1 MDRAEVGPL
10 PGTTRINQQADA
22 GLFTIV
28 DTPGADAVGEVGER
42 EREQALDAA
51 AEAEFLVIMF
61 DAIQGV
67 KQTELDLYNRLLNL
81 NKPHI
86 VVLNKIDLVKRHKKE
101 VLDLAAANLKLDPA
115 QVIPLVAR
123 DGQNLDQVLLA
134 IAMTEPEIVAALGRA
149 LPQYR
154 WQLAWRSIVGSATA
168 SAVIALT
175 PLPIIDFVPLV
186 AVQSIMVLSI
196 ARIYSY
202 EITPSRARELIA
214 TFGLGFLGRTLFAEL
229 SKLGGIPG
237 WMLGIA
243 IASSITVAMGYAAV
257 IWFDKG
263 EKVSGERLGAI
274 MRSTTAYLLESLK
287 SLGKRR
293 PSVESLKERINQSL
307 ETARADEIDLGPEPE
322 PGSSGQP
329 KPNS

>member
-1 MDRAEVGPL
+1 VS
-10 PGTTRINQQADA
+10 
-22 GLFTIV
+22 
-28 DTPGADAVGEVGER
+28 
-42 EREQALDAA
+42 
-51 AEAEFLVIMF
+51 
-61 DAIQGV
+61 
-67 KQTELDLYNRLLNL
+67 L

-101 VLDLAAANLKLDPA
+101 VLDLAAANLKLEPT

-123 DGQNLDQVLLA
+123 DAQNLDQVLLA

-202 EITPSRARELIA
+202 EITPTRARELIA

-243 IASSITVAMGYAAV
+243 IASSITVAMGYAAA

-263 EKVSGERLGAI
+263 EKVSGERLNAVT
-274 MRSTTAYLLESLK
+274 RSTTAYLLESLK

-293 PSVESLKERINQSL
+293 PSLETLRERINQSL
-307 ETARADEIDLGPEPE
+307 EAAKEDEIVLNPNPSTEQ
-322 PGSSGQP
+322 PGDAKSKPQP
-329 KPNS
+329 